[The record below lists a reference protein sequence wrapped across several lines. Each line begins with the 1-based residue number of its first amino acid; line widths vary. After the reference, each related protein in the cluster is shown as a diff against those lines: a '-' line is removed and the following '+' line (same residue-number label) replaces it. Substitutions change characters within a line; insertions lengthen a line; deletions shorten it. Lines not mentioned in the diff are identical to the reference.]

1 MLWYVEPSRT
11 QLLSGEIQACVRIPT
26 LIDPCH
32 VYHDHNDDI
41 LYYHVIRLYMYI
53 CGKSYYTIC
62 IHDIVIEITSID
74 YSINSIDYSSY
85 CIYTYP
91 MVFWLNFSCF
101 VLFDREINHIS
112 SNIILLYIQ
121 QAPESV

>member
-1 MLWYVEPSRT
+1 MLWHVEPSWT

-62 IHDIVIEITSID
+62 IHDIVIEITSIG
-74 YSINSIDYSSY
+74 YSINSIDYCSY

>member
-1 MLWYVEPSRT
+1 MCVGDPGVVVCGTISRT

-62 IHDIVIEITSID
+62 IHDIVIEII
-74 YSINSIDYSSY
+74 
-85 CIYTYP
+85 
-91 MVFWLNFSCF
+91 V
-101 VLFDREINHIS
+101 
-112 SNIILLYIQ
+112 
-121 QAPESV
+121 